1 MNVGF
6 RASTRPTAEYKQLI
20 LVLFGRRKEL
30 MKQILTIAG
39 SDSGGG
45 AGIQADIKAI
55 SANGGFAMSVITS
68 VTAQNTVAVTDAF
81 DLPIS
86 LIETQLD
93 AVFSDFEVDSVK
105 TGMLSTSKI
114 VNAVARKLREYKPEV
129 IVVDPVMISKSKFP
143 LLQEE
148 AIDSLKN
155 SIIPLATVLT
165 PNVYEAELLA
175 EQEIN
180 TIDDAKSAAKTI
192 AELGCNAVLVKG
204 GHLGDEKAIDVL
216 YCEGEYA
223 YFEGERIETKNT
235 HGTGCTYSSAIATH
249 LAKGKK
255 LDEAIHASKTYITEA
270 IRNSLDIGNGNG
282 PTHHF
287 YFLDESV

>member
-1 MNVGF
+1 
-6 RASTRPTAEYKQLI
+6 
-20 LVLFGRRKEL
+20 

-68 VTAQNTVAVTDAF
+68 VTAQNTVAVNAAY

-86 LIETQLD
+86 LIESQLD
-93 AVFSDFEVDSVK
+93 AVFSDFEVAAVK
-105 TGMLSTSKI
+105 TGMLSTSSI
-114 VNAVARKLREYKPEV
+114 VETVASKLREYNPEV

-143 LLQEE
+143 LLKEE

-155 SIIPLATVLT
+155 LMIPLATVLT

-175 EQEIN
+175 RQEIK
-180 TIDDAKSAAKTI
+180 TIDDAKSAAKSI
-192 AELGCNAVLVKG
+192 GELGCNAVLVKG
-204 GHLGDEKAIDVL
+204 GHLGGENAIDVL
-216 YCEGEYA
+216 YSSGEYA
-223 YFEGERIETKNT
+223 LFEGERIETENT

-249 LAKGKK
+249 LADGKR
-255 LDEAIHASKTYITEA
+255 LDEAIHASKEYITEA
-270 IRNSLDIGNGNG
+270 IRYSLDIGNGHG

-287 YFLDESV
+287 YFLKQPM